1 MRLIVWE
8 EKTILRINIKILFF
22 KIYLLKLSLALIHFL
37 NQINSIDTANDY
49 IHNYILKSHWKI

>member
-1 MRLIVWE
+1 MRLIVWK

-37 NQINSIDTANDY
+37 NQINPIVLTNDY
-49 IHNYILKSHWKI
+49 IHNYILKSYWKI